1 MEAYSPVRQQ
11 DFVELPGEPS
21 DAAAPPVA
29 GVYDAEVARSEE
41 NILRWMSYL
50 PEDCIRTM
58 ILMGWDLTT

>member
-41 NILRWMSYL
+41 NILRWM
-50 PEDCIRTM
+50 
-58 ILMGWDLTT
+58 